1 MRMKHFTW
9 LALFAC
15 ACACGGTITDIDG
28 GTDSGGNKDVITVDE
43 GMDSPTSFSC
53 GTTTCSGVDAVCIHG
68 CCGGAMICA
77 PLEDGGTCPQGMSLT
92 QQCPPDNPCTYVCTP
107 PPPYCGTTKDCSM
120 GQGHDCYLLC
130 Q

>member
-1 MRMKHFTW
+1 MMRFAL
-9 LALFAC
+9 LAVSLV
-15 ACACGGTITDIDG
+15 ACGGTITDIDG
-28 GTDSGGNKDVITVDE
+28 GTDSGNDASFDHVSE
-43 GMDSPTSFSC
+43 EPPPSFSC
-53 GTTTCSGVDAVCIHG
+53 GINVCSGFDAVCIHG

-77 PLEDGGTCPQGMSLT
+77 PLEDAGTCPQGMSIS
-92 QQCPPDNPCTYVCTP
+92 QQCPPENPCTYVCTP